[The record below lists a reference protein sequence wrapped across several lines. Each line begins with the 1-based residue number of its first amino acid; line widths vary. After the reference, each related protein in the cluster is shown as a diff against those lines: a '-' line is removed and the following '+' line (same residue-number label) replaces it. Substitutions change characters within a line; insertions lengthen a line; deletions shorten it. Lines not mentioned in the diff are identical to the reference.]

1 MRLLM
6 SVVLSATLIS
16 VSAQAGT
23 RVLEQKDLFRM
34 QWAEDPQIRRDGAQI
49 AYARTANDIMT
60 DRQAQSLWLID
71 TASGAQ
77 TPLASG
83 PGSYSSPRWSA
94 DGSRIAYL
102 STGADGRT
110 QIVIHWLHGGESA
123 SITNLVETPSD
134 ITWSPDGRQIAF
146 VMLQPEAAPTIGKQL
161 VKPPGARW
169 GDAPRVID
177 TMSFRADGQG
187 FDTPGFRHIYVMSV
201 DGGTPRPLTSG
212 PFSDAGPLAWSPDGK
227 WIFFAGNRSKDWN
240 REPQD
245 WARHTSMILS
255 IYRLNVADGSLLQ
268 LSHDIGPYHAPA
280 LSPDGKLIAFLGYH
294 DKHVGNQDVRLNVMD
309 VDGNNLRVIG
319 ESFDRSLADCKW
331 AADGRGLYVQ
341 YVDRGI
347 TKVARMSLNGSVEPV
362 ASDLAYVLG
371 ATQLPYSGGQF
382 TVSGKGAVAYTGGG
396 ADHLPEVYLARD
408 GKAQRLTDSNSEL
421 LTEVTLGKLSALPAK
436 SSADGRS
443 VDAWELLP
451 PNFDPAK
458 KYPLILE
465 IHGGPYLS
473 YSPNFAA
480 DYQFYAA
487 RGYIAVLG
495 NPRGSTSYGE
505 EFANQIYNNY
515 PSHDYDDLMSMV
527 DAAIQRGG
535 VDTDNLF
542 VTGSS
547 GGGVL
552 TSGIMGSRHRFRAA
566 VTQRPVI
573 NWTSWVLTSD
583 MSAFGARYWFKQTP
597 WEDQETYWKHSPLA
611 LVGNVT
617 TPTMV
622 LVGLNDLRTTVGEAE
637 QYYQA
642 LQMRHVP
649 TELYEIPGAAHVN
662 IRPSQ
667 LAAQSTAILE
677 WFGRYRSDAPGNQAA
692 ATTSASP

>member
-1 MRLLM
+1 MRGLM

-16 VSAQAGT
+16 VGAQAAT

-49 AYARTANDIMT
+49 AYARAANDIMA
-60 DRQAQSLWLID
+60 DRQSQSLWLID

-83 PGSYSSPRWSA
+83 PGFYSSPRWSP

-102 STGADGRT
+102 SNGADGRT
-110 QIVIHWLHGGESA
+110 QIVIHWLRGGESA
-123 SITNLVETPSD
+123 SITNLVEAPSD
-134 ITWSPDGRQIAF
+134 ITWSPDGKQIAF

-161 VKPPGARW
+161 AKPPGARW

-187 FDTPGFRHIYVMSV
+187 MNKPGFRHVYVMSV
-201 DGGTPRPLTSG
+201 DGCTPRPLTSG

-227 WIFFAGNRSKDWN
+227 WIFFAGNRSEEWN

-245 WARHTSMILS
+245 WARHTAMTLS

-280 LSPDGKLIAFLGYH
+280 VSPDGKLVAFLGYH
-294 DKHVGNQDVRLNVMD
+294 DKHVGNQNFRLNVMD
-309 VDGNNLRVIG
+309 VDGNNQRVIG
-319 ESFDRSLADCKW
+319 ESFDRSLSDCQW
-331 AADGRGLYVQ
+331 AADGRGLYVE
-341 YVDRGI
+341 YVDHGV
-347 TKVARMSLNGSVEPV
+347 TKVARMTLNGAVAPA
-362 ASDLAYVLG
+362 ASDLASFLG
-371 ATQLPYSGGQF
+371 TTQLPYSGGQF

-408 GKAQRLTDSNSEL
+408 GKTQRLTDLNSEL
-421 LTEVTLGKLSALPAK
+421 LAEVNIGKLSALTVK

-443 VDAWELLP
+443 IDAWELLP

-465 IHGGPYLS
+465 IHGGPYAS
-473 YSPNFAA
+473 YGPTFSA

-487 RGYIAVLG
+487 AGYIVVYG

-505 EFANQIYNNY
+505 EFANLIYNNY
-515 PSHDYDDLMSMV
+515 PSRDYDDLMSSV
-527 DAAIQRGG
+527 DAAIQKGG

-552 TSGIMGSRHRFRAA
+552 TSWIIGTTHRFRAA

-573 NWTSWVLTSD
+573 NWTSWLLTTD
-583 MSAFGARYWFKQTP
+583 MSAFGARYWFKQMP
-597 WEDQETYWKHSPLA
+597 WDDQETYWKHSPLA

-642 LQMRHVP
+642 LQLRHVP
-649 TELYEIPGAAHVN
+649 TELYEIPGAAHVA

-667 LAAQSTAILE
+667 LAAQSSAILE
-677 WFGRYRSDAPGNQAA
+677 WFGRYRSDAPGRQTSV
-692 ATTSASP
+692 ATAASP

>member
-16 VSAQAGT
+16 VGAQAAT
-23 RVLEQKDLFRM
+23 RVLEPKDLFRM
-34 QWAEDPQIRRDGAQI
+34 QWATDPQIRRDGAQI

-60 DRQAQSLWLID
+60 DSQSQSLWLID
-71 TASGAQ
+71 TATGVQ
-77 TPLASG
+77 TPLAGG
-83 PGSYSSPRWSA
+83 PGFNSSPRWSP

-110 QIVIHWLHGGESA
+110 QIMIHWLRGESA
-123 SITNLVETPSD
+123 VITNLVEAPSD
-134 ITWSPDGRQIAF
+134 ITWSPDGKQIAF

-161 VKPPGARW
+161 VKPPGAQW

-187 FDTPGFRHIYVMSV
+187 MNKPGFRHVYVMSV
-201 DGGTPRPLTSG
+201 DGGTPRQLTSG

-227 WIFFAGNRSKDWN
+227 WIFFAGNRSGEWN

-255 IYRLNVADGSLLQ
+255 IYRLNVANGSLQQ
-268 LSHDIGPYHAPA
+268 LSHDVGPYHAPA
-280 LSPDGKLIAFLGYH
+280 VSPDGKLVAFLGYH
-294 DKHVGNQDVRLNVMD
+294 DKHVGNQNFRLNVMD
-309 VDGNNLRVIG
+309 VDGNNLRVVG
-319 ESFDRSLADCKW
+319 ESLDRSLSDCQW
-331 AADGRGLYVQ
+331 AADGRGLYVE
-341 YVDRGI
+341 YADHGI
-347 TKVARMSLNGSVEPV
+347 TKVARMSLSGAVEPV
-362 ASDLAYVLG
+362 AADLASFMG
-371 ATQLPYSGGQF
+371 TSQLPYSGGEF

-408 GKAQRLTDSNSEL
+408 GKMQRLTDLNSEL
-421 LTEVTLGKLSALPAK
+421 LTEVNIGKLSALPVK

-443 VDAWELLP
+443 IDAWELLP

-458 KYPLILE
+458 KYPLILV

-473 YSPNFAA
+473 FNPMFSA
-480 DYQFYAA
+480 DFQLYAA
-487 RGYIAVLG
+487 AGYIVVYG
-495 NPRGSTSYGE
+495 NPRGSTSSGE
-505 EFANQIYNNY
+505 EFANLIYNNY
-515 PSHDYDDLMSMV
+515 PSHDYDDLMSVV
-527 DAAIQRGG
+527 DAAIQKGG
-535 VDTDNLF
+535 VDSDNLF

-552 TSGIMGSRHRFRAA
+552 TSWIVGTTHRFRAA

-573 NWTSWVLTSD
+573 NWTSWLLTTD
-583 MSAFGARYWFKQTP
+583 MSAFGARYWFKQLP
-597 WEDQETYWKHSPLA
+597 WEDQDTYWKHSPLA

-622 LVGLNDLRTTVGEAE
+622 VVGQNDLRTTVGEAE

-642 LQMRHVP
+642 LQLRHVP
-649 TELYEIPGAAHVN
+649 TELYEIPGAAHVK

-677 WFGRYRSDAPGNQAA
+677 WFGRYRSDAPGTTQTTA
-692 ATTSASP
+692 ATAASP